1 MNRAGFGAESEAS
14 QATGGV
20 HEENLLNQVMKDK
33 RPKTFAG
40 NQIGSGTYA
49 KDRSPISATLRRMMC
64 KCAAKPDVQTPVRC
78 VQVLDASAQS
88 DGY

>member
-33 RPKTFAG
+33 RAEDVCGEPHWQRHSCEGWVSTFGYTQA
-40 NQIGSGTYA
+40 N
-49 KDRSPISATLRRMMC
+49 
-64 KCAAKPDVQTPVRC
+64 DVPVC
-78 VQVLDASAQS
+78 SKA
-88 DGY
+88 

>member
-20 HEENLLNQVMKDK
+20 HDENLLNQVMKDK
-33 RPKTFAG
+33 RHSCEGSVSTFGYTQANDVHG
-40 NQIGSGTYA
+40 VQ
-49 KDRSPISATLRRMMC
+49 
-64 KCAAKPDVQTPVRC
+64 AKPDVQTPVRC
-78 VQVLDASAQS
+78 LQVLDASAQN